1 MTNESSNQISLTDQE
16 LQRRSQCAL
25 YVPTE
30 LDPLQGPAERSIR
43 WALKERHG
51 GKIHSA
57 GELREYFTSE
67 WMKDWKQ
74 PDKTAEYWEGPKN
87 AAGFARRVY
96 FFLLKHE
103 VIHPFEP
110 YTLQLDRG
118 QVTGENAVVLWR
130 KYRHEPVPMVVD
142 PILRRPRRTLVPN
155 HPVLAQWLAAREDA
169 DTVDLGIVHLPL
181 VSGDFW
187 TTKDVKEPLARR
199 WINAIVNE
207 AADRADFPRAGTQ
220 CKTCSQPCTEVFQG
234 PDGPAWD

>member
-1 MTNESSNQISLTDQE
+1 MPIEGTNQVSLTDQE

-43 WALKERHG
+43 WALKERHAG
-51 GKIHSA
+51 RSTQPGNSGSTLRIGMDEGLDAA
-57 GELREYFTSE
+57 GE
-67 WMKDWKQ
+67 
-74 PDKTAEYWEGPKN
+74 GPRSTGRGPECSW
-87 AAGFARRVY
+87 ALGRRVY
-96 FFLLKHE
+96 DFLLKHE

-155 HPVLAQWLAAREDA
+155 HPVLAQWLAARQDA

-187 TTKDVKEPLARR
+187 Q
-199 WINAIVNE
+199 
-207 AADRADFPRAGTQ
+207 PRM
-220 CKTCSQPCTEVFQG
+220 
-234 PDGPAWD
+234 